1 MSEFTIMCMYMTVSQ
16 YMYVIFCCFQLT
28 FTFYA
33 TCPANSCGRELHP
46 PRGQC
51 LFGGCSCNLPWT
63 GNDCAVELLAPV
75 VETPVD
81 VQVAEGSAYEHQLVL
96 TQVMQSC
103 KTPTNG
109 ISV

>member
-1 MSEFTIMCMYMTVSQ
+1 MILTDLSTIHILQ
-16 YMYVIFCCFQLT
+16 YFVAILPFFQLT

-33 TCPANSCGRELHP
+33 TCPTNSCGRDLDP

-63 GNDCAVELLAPV
+63 GDDCAVELLAPV
-75 VETPVD
+75 VETPAD

-96 TQVMQSC
+96 TQV
-103 KTPTNG
+103 NG
-109 ISV
+109 DTYKAARLEPS